1 MQMME
6 PRPREA
12 KQLARGGT
20 AGETRSWDLNPA
32 ADSTWEANLQGRER
46 GREPGQDGGGLSWGQ
61 ACWGQSSD

>member
-32 ADSTWEANLQGRER
+32 ADSIWEANLR
-46 GREPGQDGGGLSWGQ
+46 GESEAGSPDRT
-61 ACWGQSSD
+61 AVA